1 MGICS
6 PVAVTSQP
14 AWCPLPIVS
23 PESRAALR
31 ISDVGEAAPRASAGT
46 ARLWGPPSVH
56 GPPAWAGRGIAPQLR
71 EQQPWGARLMPL
83 FCPVGHG
90 QASLFPGPARVV
102 VLGVP
107 RKRTKSS
114 PASCGLWAPCLPG
127 TWLPL
132 RWGWAAR
139 STRLGPE
146 DSLHSPQVEAPGRPG
161 LGP

>member
-1 MGICS
+1 MCLGGNCKALGATGCS
-6 PVAVTSQP
+6 RPSSLGRARN
-14 AWCPLPIVS
+14 CP
-23 PESRAALR
+23 
-31 ISDVGEAAPRASAGT
+31 
-46 ARLWGPPSVH
+46 PP
-56 GPPAWAGRGIAPQLR
+56 GLR
-71 EQQPWGARLMPL
+71 EQQPWGARWMPL
-83 FCPVGHG
+83 SCPVGHG

-114 PASCGLWAPCLPG
+114 PASCGLWAPRLPG

-132 RWGWAAR
+132 RWGWAAG